1 MARLEGWARPL
12 RGLGGG
18 IGSVTNGFYRVL
30 GAPGRLLQDT
40 LNGSYL
46 GHPTHGLLTDAAVGA
61 VTALLVLDAIGVFF
75 GVNDLETASRIVLGF
90 GALSAWGAVLAGLTD
105 HKDIDPGDA
114 RNVATLHGLIN
125 IIATVFY
132 AVAFFVRL
140 GGGLAAGRW
149 LSLIGFVLLS
159 SGAFIGGHVVYKFG
173 IMVNA
178 NARAPGR
185 RAKEFTPVMAVADL
199 PEATPTRA
207 MFGTTALVVVRRGD
221 VVHVLKETC
230 SHAGGPLAQ
239 GTLKGDTITCPW
251 HGSVFRLTDGAV
263 LHGPAQTRGV
273 AYAARI
279 ADGQVEIEGPTG

>member
-12 RGLGGG
+12 RGIGGG
-18 IGSVTNGFYRVL
+18 IAGITNGVYRVL
-30 GAPGRLLQDT
+30 GAPGRFLQDT

-61 VTALLVLDAIGVFF
+61 VTALLVLDAAAVLF
-75 GVNDLETASRIVLGF
+75 GASDRETASRIVLGF

-105 HKDIDPGDA
+105 HKDVDPGDA

-125 IIATVFY
+125 IAATVLY
-132 AVAFFVRL
+132 TIAFFVRL
-140 GGGLAAGRW
+140 GGGVTTGRW

-159 SGAFIGGHVVYKFG
+159 GGAFIGGHLVYKFG

-178 NARAPGR
+178 TAYRQGR
-185 RAKEFTPVMAVADL
+185 RAKEFTAVLPAADL
-199 PEATPTRA
+199 PEATPTKA
-207 MFGTTALVVVRRGD
+207 MLGSTGLVLVRRGD
-221 VVHVLKETC
+221 VVHALQETC
-230 SHAGGPLAQ
+230 THAGGPLAQ

-263 LHGPAQTRGV
+263 LHGPAQTRET

-279 ADGQVEIEGPTG
+279 NDGQVEVQGPVD